1 MTLRNSNN
9 YELIIEPHR
18 RALKTLELELDFFIQ
33 DVGKIN
39 LFSISSR
46 IKQYEK
52 AITKATRLGI
62 PLGEL
67 DDLAGL
73 RIVVGTLADI
83 PVITRFF
90 TRKEISEDLKIIKN
104 NQIDRESGYRATHIV
119 IEKCSS
125 YHSSVFPGRVEV
137 QIHTIFQHAFNFLS
151 RNWNY
156 KQPWETSP
164 EWRTKFSELSRLLS
178 SIDDEAQKLHL
189 AQSHLQADLDSASI
203 TPYSL
208 QLIVMSEFGDDIL
221 IEDAVDA
228 CRLYI
233 DIGLKKN
240 GHLRQHFRDPRI
252 EELYIYVQ
260 EETVSL
266 GKSSDFFQMSRYT
279 FWSLFGTKGN
289 SDNIK
294 KLLDILLGK

>member
-1 MTLRNSNN
+1 MTLCTPAN
-9 YELIIEPHR
+9 YDFIVEPHR

-33 DVGKIN
+33 DVGELN

-46 IKQYEK
+46 IKQYDK
-52 AITKATRLGI
+52 AFNKASHLGI
-62 PLGEL
+62 QINEL

-73 RIVVGTLADI
+73 RIVVGTLADLPI
-83 PVITRFF
+83 VKRFF
-90 TRKEISEDLKIIKN
+90 TRQELSNDLKIIKN
-104 NQIDRESGYRATHIV
+104 NTIERDSGYRATHIV
-119 IEKCSS
+119 IEKCSN
-125 YHSSVFPGRVEV
+125 YHASVFPGRVEV

-164 EWRTKFSELSRLLS
+164 EWRKKFTELSSLLS
-178 SIDDEAQKLHL
+178 SIDDEAQKLHI
-189 AQSHLQADLDSASI
+189 AQSHLQTDLDSASI

-208 QLIVMSEFGDDIL
+208 QMIVMSEFGDDIL
-221 IEDAVDA
+221 IADAVDA
-228 CRLYI
+228 CRMYM
-233 DIGLKKN
+233 DIGFMKN

-260 EETVSL
+260 EKTATL
-266 GKSSDFFQMSRYT
+266 GKSSSFFQMSRYT

-289 SDNIK
+289 SSDIK
-294 KLLDILLGK
+294 ELLDILLGK